1 MSNPHSRVPSLQM
14 LAAIAYNPEV
24 EHPWWQ
30 TTDRLN
36 TYPPYY
42 IFNSSTVNIRDVQL
56 ILEKR
61 TPPREDLI
69 VPFPPKENHWQFR
82 VVWNQ
87 RWGSIPLVIG
97 SDHNY
102 GGPGTFDV
110 YCGDHYRP
118 MVTRLYAMMVACANH
133 PVVETQ
139 WVDCEALWRLSQQGK
154 DIPVA
159 DFLQRHRES
168 VPFNV
173 LDWYY
178 TLPTDTDKRAREI
191 MRRRRERNR
200 KARKVNQLRRELDS
214 QNTRIEG

>member
-1 MSNPHSRVPSLQM
+1 
-14 LAAIAYNPEV
+14 
-24 EHPWWQ
+24 
-30 TTDRLN
+30 
-36 TYPPYY
+36 
-42 IFNSSTVNIRDVQL
+42 
-56 ILEKR
+56 
-61 TPPREDLI
+61 
-69 VPFPPKENHWQFR
+69 
-82 VVWNQ
+82 
-87 RWGSIPLVIG
+87 
-97 SDHNY
+97 
-102 GGPGTFDV
+102 
-110 YCGDHYRP
+110 